1 MGGVSTI
8 QHSNM
13 DDISAYFEWKNNVEK
28 NELPGPEHENE
39 TVTEL
44 SRRLSVSTIVSGIGD
59 VAKSRMVTCGDPK
72 HKMPI
77 NRQVELILKWKEV
90 DTADEDLQKTRNLY
104 EKKMVEFD
112 ERWRK
117 IEKGQLEV
125 KQNLVKFNNFV
136 REKQGKVD
144 GGLSRVKHEQEEQS
158 KRVEE
163 LIELKKES
171 EVHAEAKLIL
181 GKAVSGRQIF
191 ASYLGSVV
199 ETDPEKYTDIRRLM
213 ERCQALVVT
222 R

>member
-1 MGGVSTI
+1 MED
-8 QHSNM
+8 QLNM

-28 NELPGPEHENE
+28 NELPGTENENE

-44 SRRLSVSTIVSGIGD
+44 SRKLSISTIVSGDG
-59 VAKSRMVTCGDPK
+59 ARTRMASAGEPK
-72 HKMPI
+72 QKMPI

-144 GGLSRVKHEQEEQS
+144 GGLNRVKHEQELQDR
-158 KRVEE
+158 RVEE
-163 LIELKKES
+163 LEELKKDGL
-171 EVHAEAKLIL
+171 VHAEAKDTLD
-181 GKAVSGRQIF
+181 KAVDGRRIF
-191 ASYLGSVV
+191 ADYLGSVV
-199 ETDPEKYTDIRRLM
+199 ETDPETYTDIRRLM

>member
-1 MGGVSTI
+1 M
-8 QHSNM
+8 
-13 DDISAYFEWKNNVEK
+13 
-28 NELPGPEHENE
+28 
-39 TVTEL
+39 
-44 SRRLSVSTIVSGIGD
+44 
-59 VAKSRMVTCGDPK
+59 
-72 HKMPI
+72 
-77 NRQVELILKWKEV
+77 ELILKWKEV

-112 ERWRK
+112 GRWRK

-144 GGLSRVKHEQEEQS
+144 GGLNRVKHEQELQDR
-158 KRVEE
+158 RVEE
-163 LIELKKES
+163 LEELKKDGQ
-171 EVHAEAKLIL
+171 VHAEAKGTLAT
-181 GKAVSGRQIF
+181 AVEGRRTF
-191 ASYLGSVV
+191 ADYLGSVV

>member
-1 MGGVSTI
+1 MIGVSTTL
-8 QHSNM
+8 HNNM

-28 NELPGPEHENE
+28 NELPGTEHENE

-44 SRRLSVSTIVSGIGD
+44 SRKLSVSTIVSGDGT
-59 VAKSRMVTCGDPK
+59 KSRMVTTGEAK

-90 DTADEDLQKTRNLY
+90 DNADEDLQKTRNLY

-163 LIELKKES
+163 LKELKKEG
-171 EVHAEAKLIL
+171 EVHAEAKKIL

>member
-1 MGGVSTI
+1 
-8 QHSNM
+8 M

-28 NELPGPEHENE
+28 NEIPGTEDDDE
-39 TVTEL
+39 TVTGL
-44 SRRLSVSTIVSGIGD
+44 QRKLSVATIVSGDG
-59 VAKSRMVTCGDPK
+59 ARLRMPACAEPK
-72 HKMPI
+72 QKMPV

-112 ERWRK
+112 GRWRK
-117 IEKGQLEV
+117 IENGQLEV

-144 GGLSRVKHEQEEQS
+144 GGLNRVKYEQEVQD
-158 KRVEE
+158 KKVEE
-163 LIELKKES
+163 LQELKKDGY
-171 EVHAEAKLIL
+171 VHEEAKTTL
-181 GKAVSGRQIF
+181 GTAVEGRRIF
-191 ASYLGSVV
+191 ANYLGSVV

>member
-1 MGGVSTI
+1 
-8 QHSNM
+8 M

-28 NELPGPEHENE
+28 NEVPGMTENDNE

-44 SRRLSVSTIVSGIGD
+44 SRKLSVSTIVSADG
-59 VAKSRMVTCGDPK
+59 ARSRMASSAEPK
-72 HKMPI
+72 QKMPV

-112 ERWRK
+112 GRWRK

-144 GGLSRVKHEQEEQS
+144 GGLNRVKHEQELQDR
-158 KRVEE
+158 RVEE
-163 LIELKKES
+163 LEELKKDGQ
-171 EVHAEAKLIL
+171 VHAEAKGTLAT
-181 GKAVSGRQIF
+181 AVEGRRTF
-191 ASYLGSVV
+191 ADYLGSVV

>member
-1 MGGVSTI
+1 METSL
-8 QHSNM
+8 NM
-13 DDISAYFEWKNNVEK
+13 DDISAYFKWKKSVGETETPAGDK
-28 NELPGPEHENE
+28 GCE
-39 TVTEL
+39 TVRDL
-44 SRRLSVSTIVSGIGD
+44 SRKLSISTIVSGDGGR
-59 VAKSRMVTCGDPK
+59 SRMGMSTEPK
-72 HKMPI
+72 QKMPI

-90 DTADEDLQKTRNLY
+90 DNADEDLQKTRNLY

-112 ERWRK
+112 GRWRK

-144 GGLSRVKHEQEEQS
+144 GGLNRVKHEQQLQD
-158 KRVEE
+158 RRAEE
-163 LIELKKES
+163 LEELKKDAT
-171 EVHAEAKLIL
+171 VHEEARSIL
-181 GKAVSGRQIF
+181 GKAVEGRRIF
-191 ASYLGSVV
+191 ADYLGSVV

>member
-1 MGGVSTI
+1 
-8 QHSNM
+8 M

-28 NELPGPEHENE
+28 NEIPGTEDDDE
-39 TVTEL
+39 TVTGL
-44 SRRLSVSTIVSGIGD
+44 QRKLSVATIVSGDG
-59 VAKSRMVTCGDPK
+59 ARLRMPACAEPK
-72 HKMPI
+72 QKMPV

-112 ERWRK
+112 GRWRK
-117 IEKGQLEV
+117 IENGQLEV

-144 GGLSRVKHEQEEQS
+144 GGLNRVKYEQEVQD
-158 KRVEE
+158 KKVEE
-163 LIELKKES
+163 LQELKKEGH
-171 EVHAEAKLIL
+171 VHEGAKTTLAT
-181 GKAVSGRQIF
+181 AVEGRRIF
-191 ASYLGSVV
+191 ANYLGSVV